1 MNKARKQIKETLPSI
16 DIIIEVLDA
25 RLPFSSENP
34 MIAELLGDKPCI
46 KILTKS
52 DLADATITKQWL
64 SYFEKNHNVKAL
76 ALTTTQ
82 PEGMKKLISQC
93 RQMLPNKE
101 KSHRTI
107 NVMIMGI
114 PNVGKSTLINILA
127 GRTIAKA
134 GNEPAVTK
142 GQQKINLRNGIM
154 LFDTPGM
161 LWPKVESEKSS
172 YRLAT
177 TGAIK
182 DTAMSYDDVAFFAVD
197 YLLKAYPDRLRQRY
211 KLDVLPKSELE
222 FLEKIGRQRGCLGRG
237 DLVDLEKISKIL
249 LTELRSGMLGPI
261 TLETPE
267 MTTKETV
274 EVAIQ
279 LAEKAAIKEARKESR
294 SKKKRKW

>member
-1 MNKARKQIKETLPSI
+1 MHKARKQVKETLPLI
-16 DIIIEVLDA
+16 DIVIEVLDA
-25 RLPFSSENP
+25 RIPFSSENP
-34 MIAELLGDKPCI
+34 MIAELCGDKPCI

-52 DLADATITKQWL
+52 DLADPAITTQWL
-64 SYFEKNHNVKAL
+64 HYFEQSKNVKAL
-76 ALTTTQ
+76 ALTTEK
-82 PEGMKKLISQC
+82 PEGMRQLINQC
-93 RQMLPNKE
+93 RAMAPGKD
-101 KSHRTI
+101 KSLRTI

-161 LWPKVESEKSS
+161 LWPKVNSEKSS

-182 DTAMSYDDVAFFAVD
+182 DTAMSYDDVAFFAAE
-197 YLLKAYPDRLRQRY
+197 YLLKAYPERLKKRY
-211 KLDVLPKSELE
+211 GLESVPVAELE
-222 FLEKIGRQRGCLGRG
+222 FLELIGRQRGCLGRG
-237 DLVDLEKISKIL
+237 AKVDLEKISKIL
-249 LTELRSGMLGPI
+249 LNELRSGMLGPI

-267 MTTKETV
+267 MTELETI
-274 EVAIQ
+274 EVDRHM
-279 LAEKAAIKEARKESR
+279 AEKAAQKIDKKAFR
-294 SKKKRKW
+294 KKKRKS